1 MRRLRPYAEP
11 HLTGVCLGL
20 VLLACFALTGQGLGA
35 SGAFASVASGVV
47 GTVSPETAAHSAYF
61 RSYLQ
66 DGSPWTAW
74 IVIEIIGVLVGA
86 AASAAL
92 AGRNRLGV
100 AFIRAPRPSAGKL
113 FAGFAGGTLMG
124 IGAALA
130 RGCTSGLA
138 LSGGAV
144 LSVGAW
150 TFMVALF
157 LAGFLAAPLMRRL
170 WP

>member
-1 MRRLRPYAEP
+1 MRLLRPYAEP
-11 HLTGVCLGL
+11 HVTGVCLGL
-20 VLLACFALTGQGLGA
+20 VLLACFVQTGQGLGA

-47 GTVSPETAAHSAYF
+47 VAVSPETAVHNAYF
-61 RSYLQ
+61 QSYLQ

-74 IVIEIIGVLVGA
+74 LVVEIIGVLVGA

-92 AGRNRLGV
+92 AGRTRLTFV
-100 AFIRAPRPSAGKL
+100 RTARPSGGRL
-113 FAGFAGGTLMG
+113 FAGVAGGMLMG
-124 IGAALA
+124 VGAALA

-138 LSGGAV
+138 LSGGAL

-150 TFMVALF
+150 IFMAALF
-157 LAGFLAAPLMRRL
+157 LAGFLAAPLVRRL

>member
-1 MRRLRPYAEP
+1 
-11 HLTGVCLGL
+11 L

-47 GTVSPETAAHSAYF
+47 VAVSPETAVHSAYF

-66 DGSPWTAW
+66 DGSPWMAW
-74 IVIEIIGVLVGA
+74 LVVEIIGVLVGA
-86 AASAAL
+86 ALSAAL
-92 AGRNRLGV
+92 AGRTRRTFV
-100 AFIRAPRPSAGKL
+100 RAVRPSGSRL
-113 FAGFAGGTLMG
+113 FAGVAGGMLMG
-124 IGAALA
+124 VGAALA

-138 LSGGAV
+138 LSGGAM

-150 TFMVALF
+150 VFMVALF
-157 LAGFLAAPLMRRL
+157 FAGFLVAPLVHRL

>member
-1 MRRLRPYAEP
+1 MRPHFSHAEP
-11 HLTGVCLGL
+11 HLTGACLGL
-20 VLLACFALTGQGLGA
+20 VLLVCFALTGQGLGA
-35 SGAFASVASGVV
+35 SGAFASVASGVI
-47 GTVSPETAAHSAYF
+47 GTVSPESAAHSAYF
-61 RSYLQ
+61 SSYLE

-74 IVIEIIGVLVGA
+74 IVVEIIGVLIGA

-92 AGRNRLGV
+92 AGRTRLTFV
-100 AFIRAPRPSAGKL
+100 HVPRPSAGKL
-113 FAGFAGGTLMG
+113 FASVAGGTLMG

-138 LSGGAV
+138 LSGGAM

-150 TFMVALF
+150 IFMAALF

>member
-1 MRRLRPYAEP
+1 MRARRAYADP
-11 HLTGVCLGL
+11 HVTGVCLGL
-20 VLLACFALTGQGLGA
+20 VMLACFALTGQGLGA

-47 GTVSPETAAHSAYF
+47 AAVSPETAVHSAYF

-74 IVIEIIGVLVGA
+74 VVVEIMGVLVGA
-86 AASAAL
+86 AASAVL
-92 AGRNRLGV
+92 AGRMRLPLV
-100 AFIRAPRPSAGKL
+100 RAARPTRARLFSAV
-113 FAGFAGGTLMG
+113 GGGLLMG

-138 LSGGAV
+138 LSGGAL

-150 TFMVALF
+150 IFMVTLF
-157 LAGFLAAPLMRRL
+157 FAGFVFAPLVRRL
-170 WP
+170 WL

>member
-1 MRRLRPYAEP
+1 MRALRSYADP
-11 HLTGVCLGL
+11 HVTGVCLGL
-20 VLLACFALTGQGLGA
+20 VLLTCFALTGQGLGA

-47 GTVSPETAAHSAYF
+47 GAVAPEAAVHSDYF

-74 IVIEIIGVLVGA
+74 LVVEIIGVMIGA

-92 AGRNRLGV
+92 AGR
-100 AFIRAPRPSAGKL
+100 IRRTFARAVRPSAPKL
-113 FAGFAGGTLMG
+113 LAGVGGGILMG

-138 LSGGAV
+138 LSGGAM

-150 TFMVALF
+150 IFMAALF
-157 LAGFLAAPLMRRL
+157 LAGFLAAPLLRRL
-170 WP
+170 WA

>member
-1 MRRLRPYAEP
+1 MRPCRPYAES

-35 SGAFASVASGVV
+35 SGAFASVASGAVDA
-47 GTVSPETAAHSAYF
+47 VSPETAAHSAYF

-66 DGSPWTAW
+66 DGSPWTAR
-74 IVIEIIGVLVGA
+74 IVVEIIGVLVGA
-86 AASAAL
+86 AVSAAL
-92 AGRNRLGV
+92 AGRTRLTFV
-100 AFIRAPRPSAGKL
+100 RAACPSAGKL
-113 FAGFAGGTLMG
+113 IAGIAGGALMG

-150 TFMVALF
+150 IFMAALF
-157 LAGFLAAPLMRRL
+157 LAGFLAAPLVRRL

>member
-1 MRRLRPYAEP
+1 MRPLRPYAEP
-11 HLTGVCLGL
+11 HVTGVCLGL
-20 VLLACFALTGQGLGA
+20 VLLACFALTEQGLGA

-47 GTVSPETAAHSAYF
+47 VAVSPEAAVHSAYF

-66 DGSPWTAW
+66 GGSPWTAW
-74 IVIEIIGVLVGA
+74 IVVEIIGVLVGA

-92 AGRNRLGV
+92 SGRARLTF
-100 AFIRAPRPSAGKL
+100 ARAIRPSVSKL
-113 FAGFAGGTLMG
+113 FAGAAGGMLMG

-138 LSGGAV
+138 LSGGAM

-150 TFMVALF
+150 IFMGALF

-170 WP
+170 WL

>member
-1 MRRLRPYAEP
+1 MSPRRPYAEP
-11 HLTGVCLGL
+11 HLVGVCLGL

-35 SGAFASVASGVV
+35 SGAFASVASGVM

-74 IVIEIIGVLVGA
+74 IVVEIIGVLVGA

-92 AGRNRLGV
+92 AGRTRSSFV
-100 AFIRAPRPSAGKL
+100 RAARPSAGKL
-113 FAGFAGGTLMG
+113 FAGVAGGTLMG

-138 LSGGAV
+138 LSGGAM

-150 TFMVALF
+150 IFMAALF

>member
-1 MRRLRPYAEP
+1 MRALRPYAEP
-11 HLTGVCLGL
+11 HATGVCLGL

-47 GTVSPETAAHSAYF
+47 GAVSPQTAAHSAYF
-61 RSYLQ
+61 QSYLQ

-74 IVIEIIGVLVGA
+74 IVVEIIGVLVGA
-86 AASAAL
+86 SASAVMS
-92 AGRNRLGV
+92 GRARLTFARV
-100 AFIRAPRPSAGKL
+100 AHPSGGKL
-113 FAGFAGGTLMG
+113 FAGVAGGILMG

-138 LSGGAV
+138 LSGGAM

-150 TFMVALF
+150 IFMMALF
-157 LAGFLAAPLMRRL
+157 LAGFLAAPLLRRL

>member
-1 MRRLRPYAEP
+1 MRRLRPYTEP

-35 SGAFASVASGVV
+35 SGAFASVASGVI
-47 GTVSPETAAHSAYF
+47 GIASPETATHSAYF

-66 DGSPWTAW
+66 NGSPWTAW
-74 IVIEIIGVLVGA
+74 IVVEIIGVLLGA

-92 AGRNRLGV
+92 TGRTRLTFV
-100 AFIRAPRPSAGKL
+100 RATRPSPGKL
-113 FAGFAGGTLMG
+113 FAGLAGGTLMG

-138 LSGGAV
+138 LSGGVV
-144 LSVGAW
+144 LSIGAW
-150 TFMVALF
+150 IFMAALF
-157 LAGFLAAPLMRRL
+157 LAGFLAAPIMRRL

>member
-1 MRRLRPYAEP
+1 MRPLRPYAEP
-11 HLTGVCLGL
+11 HVTGACLGL

-35 SGAFASVASGVV
+35 SGAFASAATGVVAS
-47 GTVSPETAAHSAYF
+47 VSPEAAVHSAYF

-74 IVIEIIGVLVGA
+74 LVVEIIGVLVGA

-92 AGRNRLGV
+92 AGRARSTFVSAHRPSGSRLLAGV
-100 AFIRAPRPSAGKL
+100 A
-113 FAGFAGGTLMG
+113 GGMLMG

-138 LSGGAV
+138 LSGGAL

-150 TFMVALF
+150 IFMAALF
-157 LAGFLAAPLMRRL
+157 LAGFVAAPLVRRL